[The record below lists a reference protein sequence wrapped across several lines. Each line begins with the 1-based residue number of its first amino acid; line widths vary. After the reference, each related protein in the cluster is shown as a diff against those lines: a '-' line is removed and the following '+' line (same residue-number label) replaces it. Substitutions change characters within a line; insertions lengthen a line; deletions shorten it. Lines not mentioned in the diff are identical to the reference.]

1 MTDVNGQG
9 FEMRPREGSTVIK
22 LPVTIEGNKGRSDKL
37 LAKVASAI
45 GVVVI
50 WVLVVYGLLT
60 NSDFTLFR
68 KILYV
73 AVVTVIAMAVARFG
87 FLGEKK
93 YRESYSRME
102 QSKNEFDL
110 SNMWAIVGV
119 DEDAP
124 HFVHYRNGELGLV
137 VAMGNDVVV
146 GKPENDEYNS
156 YTALGDAYRRAAE
169 LELDMLHIDMMDFI
183 GQDPRL
189 DEARRYMSVNCTNPE
204 IRDVMSSIFDN
215 LQDGMNDNV
224 TTQDIY
230 VFHTRDMSKDVFRY
244 NVRQVLDMMC
254 LGNYATYRSMS
265 QEEIG
270 ALVRSMFNLQSFSAV
285 DAMLSAYR
293 NETIPGIKVLSV
305 DYADG
310 SNKVW
315 LKPYNERQAEEAEKR
330 RRREEHRNAAKHKG
344 RKGKAGDDDGL
355 SLDDEVV
362 GVPEGIEAVGM
373 PGVPEGTGM
382 PEAGYAP
389 AGVGPEARYTPV
401 GMGPETGYAPAGV
414 GPEAGYA
421 PAGAGNGYSPQP
433 VYVAPSNQTETGYS
447 PQQGGIPQMQ
457 PSGVYGDSLEL

>member
-45 GVVVI
+45 GVAVI

-73 AVVTVIAMAVARFG
+73 AVATVIAMAVARFG

-102 QSKNEFDL
+102 ESKNEFDL

-137 VAMGNDVVV
+137 VSMGNDVVV

-315 LKPYNERQAEEAEKR
+315 LKPYDERQAEEVEKR
-330 RRREEHRNAAKHKG
+330 RRREERRNAAKHKG
-344 RKGKAGDDDGL
+344 KKSKAGGVGDDDGL
-355 SLDDEVV
+355 SLDDEGY
-362 GVPEGIEAVGM
+362 GVPEGVDLGA
-373 PGVPEGTGM
+373 
-382 PEAGYAP
+382 PEAGYVP
-389 AGVGPEARYTPV
+389 VGPVQE
-401 GMGPETGYAPAGV
+401 GGYAPVGANEGYAPTGM

-421 PAGAGNGYSPQP
+421 PVGADSGYYPQP
-433 VYVAPSNQTETGYS
+433 TYVAPSSQTEAGYS
-447 PQQGGIPQMQ
+447 PQQGGMPQMQ

>member
-45 GVVVI
+45 GVAVI
-50 WVLVVYGLLT
+50 WVLVVYGFLT
-60 NSDFTLFR
+60 NHDFTFVR

-73 AVVTVIAMAVARFG
+73 AVATVIAMVVARFG

-110 SNMWAIVGV
+110 SNMWAIAGV
-119 DEDAP
+119 DEDDP

-293 NETIPGIKVLSV
+293 NESIPGIKVLSV

-310 SNKVW
+310 SSKVW

-330 RRREEHRNAAKHKG
+330 RRREERRNAAKHKG
-344 RKGKAGDDDGL
+344 KKGKTGGVDDDGL
-355 SLDDEVV
+355 SLDDEGGMSVEGYDAPEA
-362 GVPEGIEAVGM
+362 GVPEAGYVPAGVGQ
-373 PGVPEGTGM
+373 
-382 PEAGYAP
+382 EAGYAP
-389 AGVGPEARYTPV
+389 VGPV
-401 GMGPETGYAPAGV
+401 
-414 GPEAGYA
+414 PEAGYA
-421 PAGAGNGYSPQP
+421 PAGADPGYYPQP
-433 VYVAPSNQTETGYS
+433 MYVAPTSQTEAGYS

>member
-9 FEMRPREGSTVIK
+9 FEMRPREGSAVIK

-45 GVVVI
+45 GVAAI

-73 AVVTVIAMAVARFG
+73 AVATVIAMVVARFG

-102 QSKNEFDL
+102 ENKNEFDL

-293 NETIPGIKVLSV
+293 NESIPGIKVLSV

-310 SNKVW
+310 SSKVW
-315 LKPYNERQAEEAEKR
+315 LKPYDERQAEEAEKR
-330 RRREEHRNAAKHKG
+330 RRREERRNAAKHKG
-344 RKGKAGDDDGL
+344 KKGKTRAGGVGDDDGL
-355 SLDDEVV
+355 SLDDEVDLG
-362 GVPEGIEAVGM
+362 GVVAVEGA
-373 PGVPEGTGM
+373 GM
-382 PEAGYAP
+382 PEAFEGAGVPEVGYVPAGAVPEVPEVGYAP
-389 AGVGPEARYTPV
+389 A
-401 GMGPETGYAPAGV
+401 

-421 PAGAGNGYSPQP
+421 PVGADHGYYPQP
-433 VYVAPSNQTETGYS
+433 VYVAPSNQTEAGYS
-447 PQQGGIPQMQ
+447 PQQGRIPQMQ